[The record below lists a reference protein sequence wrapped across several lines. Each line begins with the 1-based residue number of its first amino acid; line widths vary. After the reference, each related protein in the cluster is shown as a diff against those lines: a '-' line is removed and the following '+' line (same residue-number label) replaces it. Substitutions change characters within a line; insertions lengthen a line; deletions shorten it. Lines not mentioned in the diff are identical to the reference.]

1 MLAKINSMF
10 AEYQA
15 NIEGQ
20 VLGTRGEVGYVV
32 TDLASDYTDEM
43 LTRLRHL
50 DETIRLRL
58 L

>member
-1 MLAKINSMF
+1 
-10 AEYQA
+10 
-15 NIEGQ
+15 
-20 VLGTRGEVGYVV
+20 VV